1 MVIDSTE
8 ESCSFSI
15 GLQVWEGAGPRIC
28 CRVKLV
34 KLRVSVFANEVYGR
48 FRNRSNNKVC

>member
-34 KLRVSVFANEVYGR
+34 PPRVSAFANEVIG
-48 FRNRSNNKVC
+48 NWSNNKVC